1 MDSTQHP
8 MPTTQPV
15 DAPTPTQLAAAPTQ
29 LAAAPGQLA
38 RGELRKATSA
48 DLGALTR
55 ALADAFYDDPVFS
68 WLLPDER
75 SRRARLRRFYA
86 IELRHVGF
94 GRGRVWTCAEV
105 AGAAITTPP
114 GAWRMPT
121 YAVLMQGPVF
131 GRRLARATRL
141 LGAMEWRH
149 PRGPHYYVAHIGVSP
164 PMQGMGL
171 GSRLLRPT
179 LERCDRERLP
189 AYLEASSE
197 RSAAL
202 YERLGFRH
210 IRELR
215 VGGSPPLWLMSR
227 EPQPEQPVAAEG
239 R

>member
-1 MDSTQHP
+1 MDRATQHP
-8 MPTTQPV
+8 ASAAQP
-15 DAPTPTQLAAAPTQ
+15 AGTPAITEPAAAPDQ
-29 LAAAPGQLA
+29 LT
-38 RGELRKATSA
+38 RGALRKAAPA
-48 DLGALTR
+48 DLAALAR
-55 ALADAFYDDPVFS
+55 ALSDAFYDDPVFS
-68 WLLPDER
+68 WLMPDER

-86 IELRHVGF
+86 IELHHVGF
-94 GRGRVWTCAEV
+94 ARGRVWTCAEL

-121 YAVLMQGPVF
+121 RAAFTQGPVF
-131 GRRLARATRL
+131 GRGLARAGRL

-149 PRGPHYYVAHIGVSP
+149 PRGPHYYVAHIGVAP
-164 PMQGMGL
+164 AVQGMGL

-210 IRELR
+210 IRVLR
-215 VGGSPPLWLMSR
+215 VGASPPLWLMQR
-227 EPQPEQPVAAEG
+227 EPQPLESTA
-239 R
+239 